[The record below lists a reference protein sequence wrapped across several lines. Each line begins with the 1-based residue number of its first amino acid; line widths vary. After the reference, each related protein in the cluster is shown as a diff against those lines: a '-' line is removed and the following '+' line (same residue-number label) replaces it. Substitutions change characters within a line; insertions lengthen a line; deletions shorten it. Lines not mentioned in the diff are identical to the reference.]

1 MVLPKGITLLL
12 AFFVIFSGSKCQD
25 DVSRK
30 TLSKIEFD
38 YAAVDD
44 KGLMNSEV
52 AIDYE
57 FCIPMD
63 EAKVAE
69 IKAIEPDVKMPR
81 MAKGRIGCSE
91 EELLCIVSTNGPKW
105 KERLYAIASLPY
117 VKRIV
122 QTDYE

>member
-1 MVLPKGITLLL
+1 MTPLKTITLLL
-12 AFFVIFSGSKCQD
+12 AFFVILSASKCQD
-25 DVSRK
+25 NESKK
-30 TLSKIEFD
+30 TLNKIEFD
-38 YAAVDD
+38 YSAVDD

-63 EAKVAE
+63 EARIAE
-69 IKAIEPDVKMPR
+69 VKAIEPDVNMPR

-91 EELLCIVSTNGPKW
+91 EEWLCIVSTNGPKW

-122 QTDYE
+122 QTHYE